1 MGDKQTKEAFQVN
14 DKKQMLVLVRYKPA
28 SAMEADSMLGGVT
41 AAVQGA
47 VDKVEDAAAS
57 IPGLDL
63 FFKEEKEKEKHT
75 EKAYTYYNDYSAWD
89 EYFKKMKNELA
100 NRLNTDNETLVF
112 DFDASDAK
120 ARENEGRRLLAQVK
134 SKVSAWKDYT
144 ACFHFVGL
152 GQGGNVANE
161 CISGLIKEP
170 DFKNKWWVQ
179 SIIYVGTP
187 LYKNRHTFKETEA
200 LRGKGKIYSYGNAY
214 DLTQHVIS
222 YFEPYDQ
229 LLKMI
234 AESNANMLSV
244 FTGKIKAQ
252 LVATL
257 GRLLS
262 IEGFGTGHDND
273 ANINKLAQCKND
285 AEGLVGECV
294 EACKNVLNAF
304 PDLVKPPDLPKFD
317 EMLKGFDAVPRK
329 SADRLEK
336 FIDELKKVREGTSLD
351 TSRISLGKLFNF
363 LCPLVDQLTAILRLF
378 TVGSETTDRL
388 FEKVMEKAGIEKVLA
403 PSGTGM
409 KNLPVDPYINKAV
422 EMAKAAQKQEKEL
435 KQQAGEEK
443 SAGDAPR
450 TKEKLWYDQANVMI
464 NNTKAC
470 IAAATEKDDIDVK
483 SNATSG
489 HSKQKIAEA
498 VTAMLLPMM
507 PSKKKFYGKLLE
519 YIPLGGIN
527 SMLGKLT
534 GDAAFAPLKNLVGK
548 LKDGFDF
555 DEGTEEEPG
564 LKKSLQYFDKELARI
579 KGFLNRNNYPV
590 HQDANSLYF
599 IYNSHNLMLG
609 KTYGEIL
616 NTIDKET
623 GYLGYMQS
631 IGYTNFYNLEKNE
644 YQGKGAPQNSLQ
656 PVQVFEEE
664 AQGT

>member
-1 MGDKQTKEAFQVN
+1 MGDTKTKEAFQVN

-28 SAMEADSMLGGVT
+28 SAMEADSMLGGAT

-47 VDKVEDAAAS
+47 VDKVEDVAAS

-63 FFKEEKEKEKHT
+63 FFKEEKEKEKQAD
-75 EKAYTYYNDYSAWD
+75 KAYTYYNDYSAWD
-89 EYFKKMKNELA
+89 AYFKKMKDELA
-100 NRLNTDNETLVF
+100 NQLNTYNETMVF
-112 DFDASDAK
+112 DFEASDAK
-120 ARENEGRRLLAQVK
+120 GREDEGKKLLSEVK
-134 SKVSAWKDYT
+134 GKVSAWKDYT

-179 SIIYVGTP
+179 SVIYIGTP
-187 LYKNRHTFKETEA
+187 LYKNRHTFKEADA
-200 LRGKGKIYSYGNAY
+200 LRGKGKIYAYGNAY
-214 DLTQHVIS
+214 DLTQHVIA
-222 YFEPYDQ
+222 YFEPNDK

-234 AESNANMLSV
+234 AESNANQLSV

-262 IEGFGTGHDND
+262 IEGFGTGHDNEDNIDKLTRCKDD
-273 ANINKLAQCKND
+273 AQ
-285 AEGLVGECV
+285 GLVSECV
-294 EACKNVLNAF
+294 EACKNVLNAV

-317 EMLKGFDAVPRK
+317 EMLKGFDAVPGK

-363 LCPLVDQLTAILRLF
+363 LCPLVDQLTATLRLF
-378 TVGSETTDRL
+378 TAGSETTDQL
-388 FEKVMEKAGIEKVLA
+388 FDKVMEKAGIEKVLA
-403 PSGTGM
+403 PSGAGIKT
-409 KNLPVDPYINKAV
+409 LPVDPYINKV
-422 EMAKAAQKQEKEL
+422 IEVAKAAHQQEEER
-435 KQQAGEEK
+435 KQQPGKEK
-443 SAGDAPR
+443 SENDVPG
-450 TKEKLWYDQANVMI
+450 TKEKIWYDQANVMI
-464 NNTKAC
+464 SNARSC
-470 IAAATEKDDIDVK
+470 LAAATEKGDVDVK
-483 SNATSG
+483 SNATSA
-489 HSKQKIAEA
+489 HSRQKIAEA

-507 PSKKKFYGKLLE
+507 PSRKKFYGKLLE

-527 SMLGKLT
+527 GFLGKLT
-534 GDAAFAPLKNLVGK
+534 GDAAFAPLKSLIGK

-564 LKKSLQYFDKELARI
+564 LKKSLQYFDKELTRI
-579 KGFLNRNNYPV
+579 KGFLDKNNYPV
-590 HQDANSLYF
+590 HKDANSLYF
-599 IYNSHNLMLG
+599 IYNGHNIMLG

-623 GYLGYMQS
+623 GYLDYMQS

-644 YQGKGAPQNSLQ
+644 YQGKGSPQNNLQ
-656 PVQVFEEE
+656 PVQVLEEE
-664 AQGT
+664 EQGA